1 MAEEVVVVVEAVM
14 VVEIEAEV
22 LVEEAV
28 TLEVANQEA
37 EDLKVNLMAAEAKEL
52 QEEDATSHS

>member
-1 MAEEVVVVVEAVM
+1 VVVEAVM
-14 VVEIEAEV
+14 VVETEAEV